1 MSIETTTIEAGHL
14 TPRITLSLDDYE
26 RLSALAKT
34 AMAGTPELAEILAG
48 ELARAHVLAAGRCPQ
63 DIVSMNSEVTFRDD
77 RTGRVQSM
85 RLVYPRESDVAK
97 SRLSVLTPVGAA
109 LIGVRAGESVTW
121 ETPSGE
127 LRQLTVISVKD
138 P

>member
-1 MSIETTTIEAGHL
+1 
-14 TPRITLSLDDYE
+14 
-26 RLSALAKT
+26 
-34 AMAGTPELAEILAG
+34 
-48 ELARAHVLAAGRCPQ
+48 
-63 DIVSMNSEVTFRDD
+63 MNSEVTFRDD

-109 LIGVRAGESVTW
+109 LIGVRVGESVTW